1 MARVRVKLPTPRELE
16 KHVLED
22 ELMLAKLIE
31 EARIAQAFW
40 KSIAPVGKASDG
52 DKNPGQYRESIKF
65 KVDRTDEGKGRV
77 RVYTKDFKAH
87 WIEYGAK
94 RMPKYACMEKTRTYM
109 LSRGFHVA
117 RTPGE
122 WLEEKLDD

>member
-1 MARVRVKLPTPRELE
+1 MARVRLRMPSARELE

-52 DKNPGQYRESIKF
+52 DKHPGQYRDSIEFEVKRSEE
-65 KVDRTDEGKGRV
+65 KSKV
-77 RVYTKDFKAH
+77 RVYTKDYKAH
-87 WIEYGAK
+87 WIEFGAK
-94 RMPKYACMEKTRTYM
+94 HMPKYACMEKTRTYM